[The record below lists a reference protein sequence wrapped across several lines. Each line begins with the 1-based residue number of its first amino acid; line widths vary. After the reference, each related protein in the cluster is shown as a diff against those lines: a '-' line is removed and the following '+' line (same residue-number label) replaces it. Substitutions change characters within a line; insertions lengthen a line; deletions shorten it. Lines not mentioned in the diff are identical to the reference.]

1 MTKTASCQNQPL
13 AIAVTGI
20 GGIFPGADNLDQ
32 FWKMIEEGKSAVA
45 KVPDGRWPEDAEKFH
60 HPTPGRPDSV
70 LSPNCCAIRNIPQN
84 YSGINLPQDLIDRL
98 DPLFKITLQA
108 GRDAFFSTRRD
119 KLDLNRVQV
128 ILANIVL
135 PTDSTSEITRKL
147 YQHGLQTVL
156 KKTSLDLEKA
166 LQIEPR
172 NRLSAELP
180 AGLLAAALGIGGGCF
195 TLDAACASSLYA
207 IKLACEELNA
217 RRADAV
223 LTGGVSRPSSQFTQM
238 GFSQLRALSAKGICR
253 PFDADADGLI
263 VGEGAGLFVL
273 KRLEDA
279 ISAGDTIH
287 AVIRGIGLA
296 NDVGGSLLA
305 PDSEG
310 QLRAMHSAYRQAGW
324 QPDQVQL
331 VECHGTGTPKG
342 DAVEFDSLRKLWQQY
357 ADRRDAC
364 VIGSVKSNVGH
375 LLTGAG
381 AAGLMKLIFALKN
394 AKLPPTANFKTPD
407 PAMDMT
413 NSPFTVLRS
422 VRDWQ
427 PAQPGQPRRCALSA
441 FGFGGIDAH
450 VLLEEYQPGTTESSK
465 EEQEPEE
472 IAIVALAAR
481 AGDTADFY
489 RLQQALLKGE
499 SLGADNGVN
508 RHSLAN
514 VPDWVKKGAYINDLK
529 IPFGR
534 FKISPNEI
542 PQILPQQLLMLMTV
556 EDAWHSLK
564 SPRPSNLRQG
574 VFMGINLDLDS
585 TNFATRW
592 SLKRDLQDLNIE
604 TTNAEALKDALT
616 PPLNHPRTVG
626 ALGGI
631 VASRI
636 AREYQCGGPSHTF
649 SAAENSGL
657 AAFEAAIRSLQR
669 QETDLCL
676 VGAVEMAGDLRN
688 LLVTDRLR
696 PYSRNGDFK
705 PFSEDS
711 TGTVIGEGAVALLLK
726 RLSDAEKDNDRI
738 LAVVKGIGKA
748 SRSIDQD
755 PAAAISA
762 NKRAMADAWRESQ
775 LNPENLGLLEASGT
789 GCPAQDKIEATS
801 FAEFFKSKD
810 QQQTFQN
817 NDQLCALA
825 SVKTVTGHTGAAAGL
840 FSLARATTA
849 IYQQV
854 LPAMP
859 GLERPIEALSQRE
872 DFFFTPS
879 RPQYWLRNR
888 IAGPRLAAVNSTGL
902 DGSFYHVVLA
912 EYENDTAPNVSA
924 VYDHE
929 RIFPVGQ
936 PDEMPFLI
944 EGDDACELRE
954 KLSALKNLQEE
965 DINTLAA
972 NYWQQTRRNPQSRL
986 AVAIVADN
994 FNDLHKRASFAID
1007 HLNRQADKAIS
1018 PGPEVNDRVFF
1029 DPNPVGKT
1037 GKIAFVFPGSGNHFL
1052 GMGCDLGLTWPEHL
1066 RNLDRQYELLAAQFA
1081 PKRIVPWRLSW
1092 PQNWE
1097 ELAMRD
1103 LIYDHNSLVFSH
1115 VSTCALISDIVRN
1128 FGVEPEI
1135 IMGYS
1140 LGETAGNF
1148 ATRTWRERDEMVRR
1162 MRRSQLFTTD
1172 LIGNY
1177 NSARKHW
1184 GLGPEARIDW
1194 ALGVIHCPAAEVE
1207 KIISDFPQT
1216 YVLIEN
1222 TASECVIGGNRP
1234 QVEALVKKIGKAFFP
1249 LDGVSSVHCPA
1260 ALPVA
1265 DQYRA
1270 LHLYEC
1276 HPPDGMTFI
1285 SSGLGTV
1292 IHPERDVSADSIEA
1306 QCIGRINFPR
1316 CVETA
1321 WENGARVFLELGP
1334 RSSMS
1339 RMIASVLGNR
1349 QHFAR
1354 SAMLFGQ
1361 NQNSSMVRFIAN
1373 LAAQRVKIDFSPL
1386 FRTSA
1391 LGISS
1396 VKDSPRQ
1403 IIVPVGN
1410 RIDFAELAA
1419 RTLST
1424 DTKLKQ
1430 SSAGLNSGT
1439 QVIPPQEPRQK
1450 TMTAAAIAADT
1461 ITSAPAGQYSN
1472 LGTESGVTA
1481 ESTLISGWLAS
1492 QQATARAHDAFL
1504 RFSNRLASAQ
1514 TALLEKQLATLQ
1526 GLSEQDIA
1534 EILAQPLTSTTIS
1547 APVSS
1552 SDFNSASA
1560 AIPSATYPAQPA
1572 TPPQIAP
1579 LQPVYKYSRSQQM
1592 PRPYS
1597 GPLILDQKL
1606 SMEFATGQIGKALGE
1621 FFAPIDTHPTRVR
1634 LPDIPLNFVDR
1645 ITLIEG
1651 EKGSLGKGRVITEH
1665 DVYPNTWYLDNDCMP
1680 TGLAVEAGQADLFLS
1695 GWLGID
1701 FKTKGIAK
1709 YRLLDAVVTFHGPLP
1724 RPGDTIHYDIRVDR
1738 FIRQADTYLFF
1749 FEFDGSIDGRHLITM
1764 RNGCAGFFTDKQ
1776 LADGKGIVLT
1786 ADDIR
1791 PDPRPDLPGRE
1802 LLPPMVTESFGDLEL
1817 DALRRGDLGAAF
1829 GGAFT
1834 GITISPQ
1841 TLPDGRMKMIDR
1853 ITEIS
1858 PRGGRFGL
1866 GQIKAEIDIPQDA
1879 WFLTQHFCDDP
1890 VMPGTLMYESCMQSL
1905 RVFLMRMGWVVDAEI
1920 AAFEPV
1926 LEIQSQLRCRGQ
1938 VIPGV
1943 KKALYE
1949 ISIKELGYGPE
1960 PYAVADALMFADG
1973 NRIVQV
1979 LDMSIRLSGASRDM
1993 IEKIWADQNATQS
2006 GSTLSARIETPSLPA
2021 ANAID
2026 PEILPAIYTG
2036 QQILEYAIGRPSVC
2050 FGEQFKPFD
2059 SERFLAR
2066 LPNPPYLFVDRITAV
2081 EAEFLKIKTG
2091 GHVQGQ
2097 FDIRPDAWYFKA
2109 NRQSS
2114 IPFSVLLEF
2123 PLQVCGWYSC
2133 FMGSAFT
2140 NDKEL
2145 HYRNLDGT
2153 ATLYEDVHTG
2163 TGTLTADVYS
2173 TKAANSAGMLIQSF
2187 KFVVSRQGRKVYEG
2201 DTTFGFFSVEALANQ
2216 VGLRGVELYEPD
2228 SSEKSRARQLPFGD
2242 HAPFLPEEDQLDEF
2256 NGLIMPGKA
2265 YKMLD
2270 RIEMYIADGGPA
2282 RLGFIRGSK
2291 KVNPADWFFKAHF
2304 YQDPV
2309 IPGSLGLESF
2319 LQLLKAVAIDRWGNE
2334 LSQRRCNFEPM
2345 AIGMKHTWS
2354 YRGQVIPKDDL
2365 VTVDACITR
2374 IDDQEH
2380 LIVADGFLKVDGR
2393 IIYSMKDF
2401 ALKVDIKS

>member
-1 MTKTASCQNQPL
+1 MTKTASCQTRPL

-45 KVPDGRWPEDAEKFH
+45 KVPDQRWPEDATNYH
-60 HPTPGRPDSV
+60 HRSPGRPDSV
-70 LSPNCCAIRNIPQN
+70 LSPNCCAIRTIPQN
-84 YSGINLPQDLIDRL
+84 YSGIDLPQDLISRL
-98 DPLFKITLQA
+98 DPLFQICLQA
-108 GRDAFFSTRRD
+108 GRDAFFSCKREN
-119 KLDLNRVQV
+119 LDLNRVQV

-135 PTDSTSEITRKL
+135 PTDTTSEITRQL
-147 YQHGLQTVL
+147 HLHGLMA
-156 KKTSLDLEKA
+156 A
-166 LQIEPR
+166 LAGTEVDPDQAISVEAR

-207 IKLACEELNA
+207 IKLACEELSA
-217 RRADAV
+217 FRADAV
-223 LTGGVSRPSSQFTQM
+223 LTGGLSRPSSQFTQM
-238 GFSQLRALSAKGICR
+238 GFSQLRALSANGICR
-253 PFDADADGLI
+253 PFDANADGLI
-263 VGEGAGLFVL
+263 VGEGAGIFVL

-279 ISAGDTIH
+279 VAAGDEIH

-305 PDSEG
+305 PDAEG
-310 QLRAMHSAYRQAGW
+310 QLRAMRAAYRQAGW
-324 QPDQVQL
+324 NPEEVQL

-342 DAVEFDSLRKLWQQY
+342 DAVEFASLRELWQDK
-357 ADRRDAC
+357 ADLRDAC

-381 AAGLMKLIFALKN
+381 AAGLMKLIHALKN
-394 AKLPPTANFKTPD
+394 KKLPPTANFTTPD
-407 PAMDMT
+407 PAMNMPE
-413 NSPFTVLRS
+413 SPFTVLQKA
-422 VRDWQ
+422 RDWQ
-427 PAQPGQPRRCALSA
+427 PACPGTPRRCALSA

-450 VLLEEYQPGTTESSK
+450 VLLEEYLPGGAADNHP
-465 EEQEPEE
+465 PEIKAE
-472 IAIVALAAR
+472 DIAIVAVAAR
-481 AGDTADFY
+481 CGSADDFY
-489 RLQQALLKGE
+489 QLQQAFLNGD
-499 SLGADNGVN
+499 SLASDLPPN
-508 RHSLAN
+508 RHSLN
-514 VPDWVKKGAYINDLK
+514 LNQRWLKTGAYIDDLK
-529 IPFGR
+529 ISFGK

-542 PQILPQQLLMLMTV
+542 PQILPQQMLMLQTV
-556 EDAWHSLK
+556 DAALSQVK
-564 SPRPSNLRQG
+564 GTRPSGLRHG
-574 VFMGINLDLDS
+574 VYMGINLDLDS
-585 TNFATRW
+585 TSFASRW
-592 SLKRDLQDLNIE
+592 SLKRDLDQNRLDIGNLE
-604 TTNAEALKDALT
+604 QLKEAVS
-616 PPLNHPRTVG
+616 PPLDHARTVG

-636 AREYQCGGPSHTF
+636 AREYQIGGPSHTF

-657 AAFEAAIRSLQR
+657 AALEAASRSLQR
-669 QETDLCL
+669 GETDAAI
-676 VGAVEMAGDLRN
+676 VGAVDLAGDLRN
-688 LLVTDRLR
+688 LIANDRLR
-696 PYSRNGDFK
+696 SYSRSGK
-705 PFSEDS
+705 MQPFSKNAD
-711 TGTVIGEGAVALLLK
+711 GTLIGEGAVALVLK
-726 RLSDAEKDNDRI
+726 RKSDAIADKDRI
-738 LAVVKGIGKA
+738 VAVIKGVGKA
-748 SRSIDQD
+748 STCKDRDNKALVD
-755 PAAAISA
+755 AGLRAISL
-762 NKRAMADAWRESQ
+762 AWQESG
-775 LNPENLGLLEASGT
+775 LNPENLGLLEANGSAA
-789 GCPAQDKIEATS
+789 PAEDLVEAET
-801 FAEFFKSKD
+801 FARFFPKKPLNG
-810 QQQTFQN
+810 TFQQ

-840 FSLARATTA
+840 FSLARAATA
-849 IYQQV
+849 LYQQV

-859 GLERPIEALSQRE
+859 GLVDPVKPLAERD
-872 DFFFTPS
+872 DFFYTAS
-879 RPQYWLRNR
+879 RPQFWLRN
-888 IAGPRLAAVNSTGL
+888 AVSGPRTAAVNSLGL
-902 DGSFYHVVLA
+902 DGSAYHLVLEEFAGEQPA
-912 EYENDTAPNVSA
+912 EIKETVAG
-924 VYDHE
+924 E
-929 RIFPVGQ
+929 RIFAAGAPA
-936 PDEMPFLI
+936 EMPFLL
-944 EGDDACELRE
+944 EGDNVCELRE
-954 KLSALKNLQEE
+954 KLSALCNLQ
-965 DINTLAA
+965 DDSLAQLAA
-972 NYWQQTRRNPQSRL
+972 NYWKQTRRRPEAEL
-986 AVAIVADN
+986 GLVIVADN
-994 FNDLHKRASFAID
+994 FADLRKRAEFALN
-1007 HLNRQADKAIS
+1007 HLNHQPEKAIGA
-1018 PGPEVNDRVFF
+1018 GPESNDRVFF
-1029 DPNPVGKT
+1029 NPAPVGRT

-1052 GMGCDLGLTWPEHL
+1052 GMGVDLGLTWSEHL
-1066 RNLDRQYELLAAQFA
+1066 RSLDAQYELLAAQFA
-1081 PKRIVPWRLSW
+1081 PRRIVPWRLDW
-1092 PQNWE
+1092 PENWE

-1103 LIYDHNSLVFSH
+1103 LIDDHNSLVFSH
-1115 VSTCALISDIVRN
+1115 VSTCALVSDIVRG
-1128 FGVEPEI
+1128 FGIEPEI

-1162 MRRSQLFTTD
+1162 MRVSQLFTRE
-1172 LIGNY
+1172 LIGEY
-1177 NSARKHW
+1177 RAPRQHW
-1184 GLGPEARIDW
+1184 GLSDDEKIEW
-1194 ALGVIHCPAAEVE
+1194 SLGVIHCPAREVE
-1207 KIISDFPQT
+1207 KLLPEFPQT

-1222 TASECVIGGNRP
+1222 TPGECVIGGNKP
-1234 QVEALVKKIGKAFFP
+1234 QVEALAKKIARAFFP

-1270 LHLYEC
+1270 LHLYDC
-1276 HPPDGMTFI
+1276 YPPENMTFI
-1285 SSGLGTV
+1285 SSGLGTAFK
-1292 IHPERDVSADSIEA
+1292 PEKEISADSIKA
-1306 QCIGRINFPR
+1306 QCIGKIDFPG

-1321 WENGARVFLELGP
+1321 WENGARIFLELGP

-1339 RMIASVLGNR
+1339 RMISSILGER
-1349 QHFAR
+1349 RHFAR

-1361 NQNSSMVRFIAN
+1361 NQNGALVRFLAN
-1373 LAAQRVKIDFSPL
+1373 LAVERVNVDFTPI
-1386 FRTSA
+1386 FRRSA
-1391 LGISS
+1391 LALERPKSA
-1396 VKDSPRQ
+1396 PRQ
-1403 IIVPVGN
+1403 IVVAVG
-1410 RIDFAELAA
+1410 RKLDFSTALTPRHTPASDNSAYNGQLQSQTSATAKARQTTTGAA
-1419 RTLST
+1419 ST
-1424 DTKLKQ
+1424 SASASVSA
-1430 SSAGLNSGT
+1430 SSASS
-1439 QVIPPQEPRQK
+1439 
-1450 TMTAAAIAADT
+1450 AA
-1461 ITSAPAGQYSN
+1461 
-1472 LGTESGVTA
+1472 
-1481 ESTLISGWLAS
+1481 STLIDGWLAS
-1492 QQATARAHDAFL
+1492 QQATAKAHDAFL
-1504 RFSNRLASAQ
+1504 RFSNRLAASQ
-1514 TALLEKQLATLQ
+1514 TALLQQQLSALA
-1526 GLSEQDIA
+1526 GLSPE
-1534 EILAQPLTSTTIS
+1534 EISSIMTQPL
-1547 APVSS
+1547 APL
-1552 SDFNSASA
+1552 
-1560 AIPSATYPAQPA
+1560 PA
-1572 TPPQIAP
+1572 TPAANRPANTPAQTQTQAHPSQPQQIAA
-1579 LQPVYKYSRSQQM
+1579 LQPVYKFSRSQKM
-1592 PRPYS
+1592 PKPYQ
-1597 GPLILDQKL
+1597 GAMILDQQA
-1606 SMEFATGQIGKALGE
+1606 SMEFATGLIGKALGE
-1621 FFAPIDTHPTRVR
+1621 FFAPIDANPTRVR

-1701 FKTKGIAK
+1701 FKTKGVAK

-1749 FEFDGSIDGRHLITM
+1749 FEFDGSIDGQHLITM

-1786 ADDIR
+1786 ADDTR
-1791 PDPRPDLPGRE
+1791 PEPRPDLPGRE
-1802 LLPPMVTESFGDLEL
+1802 LLPAMVTESFGDAAL
-1817 DALRRGDLGAAF
+1817 DALRQGDLSSAF
-1829 GGAFT
+1829 AGEFS
-1834 GITISPQ
+1834 GIHVRPQ

-1866 GQIKAEIDIPQDA
+1866 GQIKAEIDIPADA

-1905 RVFLMRMGWVVDAEI
+1905 RVFLMRMGWVVDAEV

-1926 LEIQSQLRCRGQ
+1926 INVQSQLRCRGQ

-1949 ISIKELGYGPE
+1949 ISIKELGYNPE
-1960 PYAVADALMFADG
+1960 PYAIADALMFADG

-1979 LDMSIRLSGASRDM
+1979 IDMSIRLSGANRDM
-1993 IEKIWADQNATQS
+1993 IEKLW
-2006 GSTLSARIETPSLPA
+2006 SARKNAAPAPTPVQTLTPASALHEAQAQTPPPLASA
-2021 ANAID
+2021 ANAGGAN
-2026 PEILPAIYTG
+2026 EILPAIYTG

-2097 FDIRPDAWYFKA
+2097 FDIRPDAWFFKA

-2133 FMGSAFT
+2133 YMGSAFT

-2153 ATLYEDVHTG
+2153 ATLYEDITTD

-2187 KFVVSRQGRKVYEG
+2187 KFVVSRQGRTVYEG
-2201 DTTFGFFSVEALANQ
+2201 DTTFGFFGAEALANQ
-2216 VGLRGVELYEPD
+2216 VGFRGIELYEPD
-2228 SSEKSRARQLPFGD
+2228 EAEKARARALPFPD
-2242 HAPFLPEEDQLDEF
+2242 VAPFVPEEDQIDMF

-2270 RIEMYIADGGPA
+2270 GIDLFVADGGPA
-2282 RLGFIRGSK
+2282 GLGFVRGTK

-2319 LQLLKAVAIDRWGNE
+2319 LQLLKAVAIERWGTE
-2334 LSQRRCNFEPM
+2334 LKNCDCHFEPM
-2345 AIGMKHTWS
+2345 ALGQKHVWS

-2374 IDDQEH
+2374 IDDNAH
-2380 LIVADGFLKVDGR
+2380 LIVADGYLKVDGR